1 MKRRTKQWNERGST
15 RIAFRGS
22 LLLKIEETGGRRKAS
37 YKRQVKTR
45 DVPAIYLCRRGP
57 PARNLR
63 HFLFFSSSPFPP
75 SPFLFSS
82 SFSSL
87 SPRIFFFLFFF
98 LLQFSRLQFFSFLIS
113 NAVSLS
119 LSPSVSVRP
128 LLRIYESSRLYKWTH
143 CSFLGQRVARGSL
156 LSFTKG
162 VVFRCRAPPRKRDN
176 RKWYIVSWRGC
187 WNIFVGIEIRDII
200 SIYRNLINNRFFRLL
215 RDCVRAQD
223 N

>member
-87 SPRIFFFLFFF
+87 YPPLREYSSSSSSSY
-98 LLQFSRLQFFSFLIS
+98 FSSLVSSSFLS
-113 NAVSLS
+113 LSRTQSLS
-119 LSPSVSVRP
+119 LSIRVGSSPFTDLRVEQTLQMDTLFLSGATCRTWFPPFVHERSRVSVS
-128 LLRIYESSRLYKWTH
+128 
-143 CSFLGQRVARGSL
+143 
-156 LSFTKG
+156 
-162 VVFRCRAPPRKRDN
+162 RASKETR
-176 RKWYIVSWRGC
+176 
-187 WNIFVGIEIRDII
+187 
-200 SIYRNLINNRFFRLL
+200 
-215 RDCVRAQD
+215 
-223 N
+223 

>member
-75 SPFLFSS
+75 SPLSLLLLLFV
-82 SFSSL
+82 SL
-87 SPRIFFFLFFF
+87 SANILLPLLLLTSVLSSPVLFFPY
-98 LLQFSRLQFFSFLIS
+98 LER
-113 NAVSLS
+113 SLS

-215 RDCVRAQD
+215 RDCVREQD

>member
-87 SPRIFFFLFFF
+87 YPRIFFFLFFF
-98 LLQFSRLQFFSFLIS
+98 FSSLVSSSFLS
-113 NAVSLS
+113 LSRTQSLS
-119 LSPSVSVRP
+119 LSLHPCRFVPFYGFTSRADFTNGHTVPFWGNVSHVVPSFRSRK
-128 LLRIYESSRLYKWTH
+128 ES
-143 CSFLGQRVARGSL
+143 CFGVARLQGNEIIENDTSCREEDVEIYSSGS
-156 LSFTKG
+156 K
-162 VVFRCRAPPRKRDN
+162 
-176 RKWYIVSWRGC
+176 
-187 WNIFVGIEIRDII
+187 
-200 SIYRNLINNRFFRLL
+200 
-215 RDCVRAQD
+215 
-223 N
+223 

>member
-75 SPFLFSS
+75 SPLSLLLLLFV
-82 SFSSL
+82 SL
-87 SPRIFFFLFFF
+87 SANILLPLLLLTSVLSSPVLFFPY
-98 LLQFSRLQFFSFLIS
+98 LER
-113 NAVSLS
+113 SLS
-119 LSPSVSVRP
+119 LSLSIRVGSSPFTDLRVEQTLQMDTLFLSGATCRTWFPPFVHERSRVSVS
-128 LLRIYESSRLYKWTH
+128 
-143 CSFLGQRVARGSL
+143 
-156 LSFTKG
+156 
-162 VVFRCRAPPRKRDN
+162 RASKETR
-176 RKWYIVSWRGC
+176 
-187 WNIFVGIEIRDII
+187 
-200 SIYRNLINNRFFRLL
+200 
-215 RDCVRAQD
+215 
-223 N
+223 